1 MGFLSKAFRDQIM
14 SPIGRPVSAMGV
26 RPILREPGLDIRG
39 ERSLFGQPSPF
50 GTPLPPQPPVPQPL
64 SPLQNAFNNIQ
75 RQIKPVPIP
84 PGQSVTTPQPFLQQP
99 PIASPVNISGPALDT
114 SLIPEREILQ
124 RPIIPPRRDDFMSI
138 ERINE
143 PKNEFIP
150 SMPNETP
157 SPFIPPPPLQPVL
170 QQPQPIGVPSL
181 MDPRQPQPNLAT
193 GVIDPVSQ
201 PIQQLPLG
209 PQIIPQVPN
218 PFEKPIMPPKRDD
231 FMSIERIGGP
241 GGGFTDNRVLEQQP
255 FVPPQQPTFTP
266 ISERTDI
273 YGAGKDYDPA
283 NLPEG
288 YSFNQQGPSRIR
300 TAVMP
305 QPGFV
310 YAYGP
315 DGDRISVP
323 SEHQEQKN

>member
-99 PIASPVNISGPALDT
+99 PIAPPVNISGPALDT

-255 FVPPQQPTFTP
+255 FVPPR
-266 ISERTDI
+266 S
-273 YGAGKDYDPA
+273 
-283 NLPEG
+283 
-288 YSFNQQGPSRIR
+288 
-300 TAVMP
+300 
-305 QPGFV
+305 
-310 YAYGP
+310 
-315 DGDRISVP
+315 
-323 SEHQEQKN
+323 